1 MQSLWANLSR
11 VYSFHS
17 GMTTLVQLATTDNA
31 FFKPL
36 EVPLPL
42 THAAILDVARKKFKT
57 VTKQSRLFDGVSGE
71 EIAAGAADVELAAG
85 AKIMVS
91 GKVGWK
97 GADRL
102 RAERQ
107 AEADAVRSA
116 GPDASATT
124 PSSPGAR
131 SPAAGSP
138 AMRPELAPGL
148 PLLRLQLV
156 SFAYDE
162 GQPHDTATN
171 LNARALPNPGKAA
184 RGRTGLDKRLAREVL
199 ASHGAAELCE
209 RLVQEALQQVQLH
222 FISAGGAADAAGA
235 PTPGPSINWDFDL
248 DAEAPAGTAAGSTAA
263 AEAHT
268 DAAAG
273 GRASGGGLPLL
284 RVGVGCDRG
293 LHRSVALAEA
303 ATARLVRK
311 AEHARSGRNSPGL
324 EALLRRVRLV
334 EADHRELA
342 RARDADGVAG
352 GGVELEAARPSEGD
366 DGEEDQE
373 DWGKGE
379 LRLVPG
385 A

>member
-1 MQSLWANLSR
+1 
-11 VYSFHS
+11 
-17 GMTTLVQLATTDNA
+17 MTTLVQLATTDNA

-222 FISAGGAADAAGA
+222 FISAAGAADAAGA

-248 DAEAPAGTAAGSTAA
+248 DAPDTAATAAAAATEAPAAAEAPAGTAAGSTAA

-334 EADHRELA
+334 ETDHRELA
-342 RARDADGVAG
+342 RARDADGAAG
-352 GGVELEAARPSEGD
+352 GGVELEAASEGD
-366 DGEEDQE
+366 DGEEDEE

>member
-1 MQSLWANLSR
+1 M
-11 VYSFHS
+11 
-17 GMTTLVQLATTDNA
+17 GTTLIQLATTDNA

-71 EIAAGAADVELAAG
+71 EIAAGAANVELAAG
-85 AKIMVS
+85 AKVMVS
-91 GKVGWK
+91 GTKGWK
-97 GADRL
+97 GAERL
-102 RAERQ
+102 RAERK
-107 AEADAVRSA
+107 AKADAIGA
-116 GPDASATT
+116 AEPDVVADA

-131 SPAAGSP
+131 SPAT
-138 AMRPELAPGL
+138 RPELSRGA

-184 RGRTGLDKRLAREVL
+184 KGRTGLDKRLAREVL

-222 FISAGGAADAAGA
+222 FVAAGGSPSAVGA

-248 DAEAPAGTAAGSTAA
+248 DAPDAAASAAAA
-263 AEAHT
+263 AEASDAAEAPADTTASSDAETHT
-268 DAAAG
+268 DAPG
-273 GRASGGGLPLL
+273 GLASSGKLPLL
-284 RVGVGCDRG
+284 RIGVGCDRG

-334 EADHRELA
+334 EADHRELVRRGA
-342 RARDADGVAG
+342 NGRAAGHAGDG
-352 GGVELEAARPSEGD
+352 EEAARPSEGD
-366 DGEEDQE
+366 EEEGEE